1 MSRPVARFDEVI
13 HPSTRLSIVALLAAV
28 DWADFAFVRDHLELS
43 DSALSKQLTTLEDAG
58 YVTMQRNVNRGR
70 RRVRVQLTARGRKA
84 LQSHAAA
91 LRTLLD
97 GAEHDRTQ
105 ANDERMRSDR

>member
-1 MSRPVARFDEVI
+1 VSRTVARFDEII

-28 DWADFAFVRDHLELS
+28 DWAEFAFVRDHLELS

-58 YVTMQRNVNRGR
+58 YVTMQRTVSSGRQRVRIQLTPRGR
-70 RRVRVQLTARGRKA
+70 TA
-84 LQSHAAA
+84 LQGHAAA

-97 GAEHDRTQ
+97 DGVP
-105 ANDERMRSDR
+105 ERR